1 MDKISMEA
9 ARVAA
14 KLSQAECAEKMGI
27 TREWY
32 GKLERGEAPI
42 QTYMLYA
49 FACVT
54 GFSVDNISLPT
65 KSSKSE
71 Q

>member
-1 MDKISMEA
+1 MAQISMEA

-14 KLSQAECAEKMGI
+14 GLNQAECAEKMGI

-49 FACVT
+49 FSCVT
-54 GFSVDNISLPT
+54 GFSADDILLPK
-65 KSSKSE
+65 KSNKSE
-71 Q
+71 P